1 VIEVNKLIQIL
12 NTNAEALGQEINLA
26 KSDVYFSR
34 NMSPAAQEDLALIL
48 GVRLMMGTVKHMGL
62 SSMIG
67 GVNQIPLRILRIRF
81 GRKST
86 LREDTHCRRWVR
98 K

>member
-1 VIEVNKLIQIL
+1 MIEVNKLIQIL

-67 GVNQIPLRILRIRF
+67 RSKSDTFAYTKDQIWQKIN
-81 GRKST
+81 S
-86 LREDTHCRRWVR
+86 
-98 K
+98 